1 MFDKIF
7 VMMEKNLGIQKK
19 VTVTKLSRID
29 SSNKIKL
36 KITNQIESTNKQM
49 IMTIWE
55 DEGWKHEF
63 LRYPQFWD
71 QVTGPFNL
79 YLEYVCTN
87 LEINYYYYTR

>member
-36 KITNQIESTNKQM
+36 KITNQIESTNKQI
-49 IMTIWE
+49 IMTI
-55 DEGWKHEF
+55 
-63 LRYPQFWD
+63 
-71 QVTGPFNL
+71 
-79 YLEYVCTN
+79 
-87 LEINYYYYTR
+87 